1 MIMDILLFSLIIL
14 HFLYREYLLLKYK
27 SSKSRSKWKIFD
39 SIVFFVIPL
48 LQLYSPNI
56 GRLDFLTNP
65 TLKIIGLILF
75 ILGFIYS
82 IWGKYTLSTLWVTGW
97 EYKINDNHRIIV
109 QGPYKYFTHPI
120 YIGLILM
127 CIGLELYLANIL
139 LFICLFII
147 TPLFHIQAKKEEKL
161 LIEHFGEE
169 YIRFK
174 NSRLIL

>member
-1 MIMDILLFSLIIL
+1 
-14 HFLYREYLLLKYK
+14 
-27 SSKSRSKWKIFD
+27 
-39 SIVFFVIPL
+39 
-48 LQLYSPNI
+48 
-56 GRLDFLTNP
+56 
-65 TLKIIGLILF
+65 
-75 ILGFIYS
+75 
-82 IWGKYTLSTLWVTGW
+82 
-97 EYKINDNHRIIV
+97 
-109 QGPYKYFTHPI
+109 
-120 YIGLILM
+120 M